1 MQIKT
6 VLAAYDG
13 SAHADKAVELAAEL
27 AAKYRARLV
36 LLHVLLRDA
45 APEVIRKLA
54 NPRKLTKAQRELL
67 STYDIEPAIAAA
79 TAGGMGGG
87 VYIQVPPPRELLQP
101 LGEQLLERAAAIA
114 KKAKAKRVDKIA
126 MSGDPAE
133 AILKRAKREKADMIV
148 MGSRGFGNLKS
159 LLLGSVSHE
168 VASKA
173 AKTVVTVK

>member
-13 SAHADKAVELAAEL
+13 SSHADKAVELAAEL

-54 NPRKLTKAQRELL
+54 NPRKLSKDQRDLL
-67 STYDIEPAIAAA
+67 KNYEIEPQIAAA
-79 TAGGMGGG
+79 TAGGMGG
-87 VYIQVPPPRELLQP
+87 VYIPVAAPRELLETI
-101 LGEQLLERAAAIA
+101 GGQLLDRAATIA
-114 KKAKAKRVDKIA
+114 KKAKAKRIDKVA

-168 VASKA
+168 VAAKST
-173 AKTVVTVK
+173 KTVVTVK